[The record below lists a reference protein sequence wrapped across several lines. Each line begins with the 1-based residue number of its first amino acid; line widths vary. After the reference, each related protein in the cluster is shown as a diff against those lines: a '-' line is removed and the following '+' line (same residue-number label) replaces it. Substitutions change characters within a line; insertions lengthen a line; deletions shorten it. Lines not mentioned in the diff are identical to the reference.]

1 MMILNQIHSDILRRP
16 ERRMWVSTMVV
27 ALYLLTG
34 VVFGFDVCDT
44 GQYLTMYANIFVA
57 PESVGYHF
65 MYYLDYLKLTQS

>member
-1 MMILNQIHSDILRRP
+1 
-16 ERRMWVSTMVV
+16 MWVSTMVV
-27 ALYLLTG
+27 ALYLLIG

-65 MYYLDYLKLTQS
+65 MY